1 MDDLAVPVIVLA
13 AGLGLWLQ
21 YVIIKLAV
29 YQGLLM
35 FLRDAARPLMREG
48 HDVSQLL
55 DQLASH
61 LAGLTRR
68 QPPAD

>member
-1 MDDLAVPVIVLA
+1 VDDLAVPVILLA
-13 AGLGLWLQ
+13 AVLGLWLQ

-35 FLRDAARPLMREG
+35 FLRDAARPVMREG
-48 HDVSQLL
+48 HNVSKLL
-55 DQLASH
+55 DQLVSH

-68 QPPAD
+68 PPED